1 MTGTPPPAD
10 PAAPDHAQP
19 NPDVAQIVVIDDH
32 PIVRRGLIE
41 LINDV
46 DDLQVVGEAADVS
59 TAMDILQE
67 HQPDLALID
76 LSLGDGHGLELIKTI
91 RAAGLTCKMLV
102 VSMMDEA
109 LYADRVLRAGA
120 SGYLRKE
127 QATDNIIIAIRQVLG
142 GEVYLSPSA
151 TARVLNQV
159 ATNEAPTKSPV
170 ETLSDRELE
179 VFEMLGDGQT
189 SREIAARLHLS
200 VKTVETYREKI
211 KAKLNLKNGS
221 ELTRHAIHWVMRR
234 GE

>member
-1 MTGTPPPAD
+1 MHNTTENFAMNQTQT
-10 PAAPDHAQP
+10 AR
-19 NPDVAQIVVIDDH
+19 VVVVDDH

-41 LINDV
+41 LINDNE
-46 DDLQVVGEAADVS
+46 DLEVCGEAADVG
-59 TAMDILQE
+59 TALDVLTE
-67 HQPDLALID
+67 LKPDLALID
-76 LSLGDGHGLELIKTI
+76 LSLGDGHGLELIKSI
-91 RAAGLTCKMLV
+91 RAAELTCKMLV

-127 QATDNIIIAIRQVLG
+127 QATDNIVTAIRQVLDNKI
-142 GEVYLSPSA
+142 YLSPSA

-159 ATNEAPTKSPV
+159 ATADAPAKSPV

-179 VFEMLGDGQT
+179 VFELLGDGIT

-221 ELTRHAIHWVMRR
+221 ELTRHAIHWAMRR

>member
-1 MTGTPPPAD
+1 MTNTTTPPAT
-10 PAAPDHAQP
+10 ARIA
-19 NPDVAQIVVIDDH
+19 VVDDH

-46 DDLQVVGEAADVS
+46 ADFEVVGEASDVS
-59 TAMDILQE
+59 TALDMLTKA
-67 HQPDLALID
+67 QPDLALID
-76 LSLGDGHGLELIKTI
+76 LSLGDGHGLELIKSI
-91 RAAGLTCKMLV
+91 RAAELDIKMLV

-127 QATDNIIIAIRQVLG
+127 QATENIVTAMRQVLDNKI
-142 GEVYLSPSA
+142 YLSPNA

-159 ATNEAPTKSPV
+159 ATNEGPAKSPV
-170 ETLSDRELE
+170 ATLSDRELE
-179 VFEMLGDGQT
+179 VFELLGEGLS
-189 SREIAARLHLS
+189 SREIAGRLHLS

-211 KAKLNLKNGS
+211 KAKLSLKNGS
-221 ELTRHAIHWVMRR
+221 ELTRHAIHWAMRK

>member
-1 MTGTPPPAD
+1 MSD
-10 PAAPDHAQP
+10 PAASLTTAR
-19 NPDVAQIVVIDDH
+19 IVVVDDH

-46 DDLQVVGEAADVS
+46 ADFDVVGEAPDVS
-59 TAMDILQE
+59 TALDVLKATR
-67 HQPDLALID
+67 PDLALID
-76 LSLGDGHGLELIKTI
+76 LSLGDGHGLELIKSV
-91 RAAGLTCKMLV
+91 RAAEFDIKMLV

-127 QATDNIIIAIRQVLG
+127 QATENIITAIRQVLDNKI
-142 GEVYLSPSA
+142 YLSPSA

-159 ATNEAPTKSPV
+159 ATAEAPAKSPV
-170 ETLSDRELE
+170 ATLSDRELE
-179 VFEMLGDGQT
+179 VFELLGDGLS
-189 SREIAARLHLS
+189 SREIATRLHLS

-211 KAKLNLKNGS
+211 KAKLSLKNGS
-221 ELTRHAIHWVMRR
+221 ELTRHAIHWAMRK

>member
-1 MTGTPPPAD
+1 MNQT
-10 PAAPDHAQP
+10 
-19 NPDVAQIVVIDDH
+19 QIARVVVVDDH

-41 LINDV
+41 LINDNE
-46 DDLQVVGEAADVS
+46 DLEVCGEAADVG
-59 TAMDILQE
+59 TALE
-67 HQPDLALID
+67 VLAELKPDLALID
-76 LSLGDGHGLELIKTI
+76 LSLGDGHGLELIKSI
-91 RAAGLTCKMLV
+91 RAAELTCKMLV

-127 QATDNIIIAIRQVLG
+127 QATENIVIAIRQVLDNKI
-142 GEVYLSPSA
+142 YLSPNA

-159 ATNEAPTKSPV
+159 ASADAPAKSPV

-179 VFEMLGDGQT
+179 VFELLGDGIT

-221 ELTRHAIHWVMRR
+221 ELTRHAIHWAMRR

>member
-1 MTGTPPPAD
+1 MTD
-10 PAAPDHAQP
+10 PATKPTTAR
-19 NPDVAQIVVIDDH
+19 IVVIDDH

-46 DDLQVVGEAADVS
+46 ADFDVVGEAPDVS
-59 TAMDILQE
+59 TAMDVLAE
-67 HQPDLALID
+67 TKPDLALID
-76 LSLGDGHGLELIKTI
+76 LSLGDGHGLELIKSV
-91 RAAGLTCKMLV
+91 RAAELNIKMLV

-127 QATDNIIIAIRQVLG
+127 QATENIVTAMRQVLDNKI
-142 GEVYLSPSA
+142 YLSPSA

-159 ATNEAPTKSPV
+159 ATTEAPAKSPV
-170 ETLSDRELE
+170 ATLSDRELE
-179 VFEMLGDGQT
+179 VFELLGDGLS
-189 SREIAARLHLS
+189 SREIATRLHLS

-211 KAKLNLKNGS
+211 KAKLSLKNGS
-221 ELTRHAIHWVMRR
+221 ELTRHAIHWAMRK

>member
-1 MTGTPPPAD
+1 MTD
-10 PAAPDHAQP
+10 PATKQTTAR
-19 NPDVAQIVVIDDH
+19 IVVIDDH

-46 DDLQVVGEAADVS
+46 ADFDVVGEAPDVS
-59 TAMDILQE
+59 TAMDVLAE
-67 HQPDLALID
+67 TKPDLALID
-76 LSLGDGHGLELIKTI
+76 LSLGDGHGLELIKSV
-91 RAAGLTCKMLV
+91 RAAELNIKMLV

-127 QATDNIIIAIRQVLG
+127 QATENIVTAMRQVLDNKI
-142 GEVYLSPSA
+142 YLSPSA

-159 ATNEAPTKSPV
+159 ATTEAPAKSPV
-170 ETLSDRELE
+170 ATLSDRELE
-179 VFEMLGDGQT
+179 VFELLGDGLS
-189 SREIAARLHLS
+189 SREIATRLHLS

-211 KAKLNLKNGS
+211 KAKLSLKNGS
-221 ELTRHAIHWVMRR
+221 ELTRHAIHWAMRK

>member
-1 MTGTPPPAD
+1 MTPASEST
-10 PAAPDHAQP
+10 AAAR
-19 NPDVAQIVVIDDH
+19 IVVVDDH

-41 LINDV
+41 LINGV
-46 DDLQVVGEAADVS
+46 DDLTVCAEAADVS
-59 TAMDILQE
+59 TAFDVLHQE
-67 HQPDLALID
+67 EPDLALID
-76 LSLGDGHGLELIKTI
+76 LSLGDGHGLELIKQV
-91 RAAGLTCKMLV
+91 RAAGLKCKMLV

-127 QATDNIIIAIRQVLG
+127 QATDNIVDAIRQVLDNQ
-142 GEVYLSPSA
+142 VYLSPSA
-151 TARVLNQV
+151 TARVLSQV
-159 ATNEAPTKSPV
+159 ATTDAPVKRPV

-179 VFEMLGDGQT
+179 VFELLGDGQT

-221 ELTRHAIHWVMRR
+221 ELTRHAIHWAMRK

>member
-1 MTGTPPPAD
+1 MNQTQTAR
-10 PAAPDHAQP
+10 
-19 NPDVAQIVVIDDH
+19 VVVVDDH

-41 LINDV
+41 LINDN
-46 DDLQVVGEAADVS
+46 DDLEVCGEAADVGS
-59 TAMDILQE
+59 ALEVLTELK
-67 HQPDLALID
+67 PDLALID
-76 LSLGDGHGLELIKTI
+76 LSLGDGHGLELIKSI
-91 RAAGLTCKMLV
+91 RAAELTCKMLV

-127 QATDNIIIAIRQVLG
+127 QATDNIITAIRQILDNKI
-142 GEVYLSPSA
+142 YLSPSA

-159 ATNEAPTKSPV
+159 ATADAPAKSPV

-179 VFEMLGDGQT
+179 VFELLGEGVA

-221 ELTRHAIHWVMRR
+221 ELTRHAIHWAMRR

>member
-1 MTGTPPPAD
+1 MNQTQTAR
-10 PAAPDHAQP
+10 
-19 NPDVAQIVVIDDH
+19 VVVVDDH

-41 LINDV
+41 LINDN
-46 DDLQVVGEAADVS
+46 DDLEVCGEAADVGS
-59 TAMDILQE
+59 ALEVLTELK
-67 HQPDLALID
+67 PDLALID
-76 LSLGDGHGLELIKTI
+76 LSLGDGHGLELIKSI
-91 RAAGLTCKMLV
+91 RAAELTCKMLV

-127 QATDNIIIAIRQVLG
+127 QATDNIITAIRQILDNKI
-142 GEVYLSPSA
+142 YLSPSA

-159 ATNEAPTKSPV
+159 ATADAPAKSPV

-179 VFEMLGDGQT
+179 VFELLGEGVT

-221 ELTRHAIHWVMRR
+221 ELTRHAIHWAMRR

>member
-1 MTGTPPPAD
+1 MMMAE
-10 PAAPDHAQP
+10 AQP
-19 NPDVAQIVVIDDH
+19 ANQTARIVVIDDH

-46 DDLQVVGEAADVS
+46 DEFDVVGEAPDVS
-59 TAMDILQE
+59 SALDVLKE
-67 HQPDLALID
+67 AKPDLALID
-76 LSLGDGHGLELIKTI
+76 LSLGDGHGLELIKSI
-91 RAAGLTCKMLV
+91 RAAGIDVKMLV

-127 QATDNIIIAIRQVLG
+127 QATENIITAIRQVLDNK
-142 GEVYLSPSA
+142 VYLSPSA

-159 ATNEAPTKSPV
+159 ATNETPAQSPV
-170 ETLSDRELE
+170 STLSDRELE
-179 VFEMLGDGQT
+179 VFELLGDGLS
-189 SREIAARLHLS
+189 SRDIATRLHLS

-211 KAKLNLKNGS
+211 KAKLSLKNGS
-221 ELTRHAIHWVMRR
+221 ELTRHAIHWAMRK

>member
-1 MTGTPPPAD
+1 MTGESGDLGENT
-10 PAAPDHAQP
+10 
-19 NPDVAQIVVIDDH
+19 NPSARIVVVDDH

-46 DDLQVVGEAADVS
+46 PDLQVCGEAADVA
-59 TAMDILQE
+59 TAMDVFKEQ
-67 HQPDLALID
+67 QPDLALID
-76 LSLGDGHGLELIKTI
+76 LSLGDGHGLELIKQV
-91 RAAGLTCKMLV
+91 RSEGLRCKMLV

-127 QATDNIIIAIRQVLG
+127 QATENIIDAIRQVLG
-142 GEVYLSPSA
+142 NQVYLSPNA

-159 ATNEAPTKSPV
+159 ASADGPGKSPV

-179 VFEMLGDGQT
+179 VFELLGDGMT

-211 KAKLNLKNGS
+211 KAKLNLRNGS
-221 ELTRHAIHWVMRR
+221 ELTRHAIHWVMRKS
-234 GE
+234 E

>member
-1 MTGTPPPAD
+1 MNQTQTAR
-10 PAAPDHAQP
+10 
-19 NPDVAQIVVIDDH
+19 VVVVDDH

-41 LINDV
+41 LINDNE
-46 DDLQVVGEAADVS
+46 DLEVCGEAADVG
-59 TAMDILQE
+59 TALDVLTE
-67 HQPDLALID
+67 LKPDLALID
-76 LSLGDGHGLELIKTI
+76 LSLGDGHGLELIKSI
-91 RAAGLTCKMLV
+91 RAAELTCKMLV

-127 QATDNIIIAIRQVLG
+127 QATDNIVTAIRQVLDNKI
-142 GEVYLSPSA
+142 YLSPSA

-159 ATNEAPTKSPV
+159 ATADAPAKSPV

-179 VFEMLGDGQT
+179 VFELLGDGIT

-221 ELTRHAIHWVMRR
+221 ELTRHAIHWSMRR